1 MKHDPGYIPRLLDQ
15 LVHVVG
21 DALRRDIDRT
31 LDVAAD
37 KVVVA
42 DVDDEVVL
50 AGLAIALDD
59 LCELLMEGIVIKSL
73 DKRAAPITVLRA

>member
-1 MKHDPGYIPRLLDQ
+1 MKYNPGYIPRLLHQ
-15 LVHVVG
+15 LAHIVHNT
-21 DALRRDIDRT
+21 LRRQIDRT
-31 LDVAAD
+31 LDVATY

-59 LCELLMEGIVIKSL
+59 LYELLMEGIIKSG
-73 DKRAAPITVLRA
+73 